1 MIPLY
6 VIAVERKQISI
17 MVALSTQKEILM
29 HYARGVL
36 LMVLQ
41 VKSLMVNFKILQALK
56 AEKFSMTKKG
66 SIVVL
71 LYLL

>member
-1 MIPLY
+1 
-6 VIAVERKQISI
+6 
-17 MVALSTQKEILM
+17 M

-36 LMVLQ
+36 RMVLQ

-56 AEKFSMTKKG
+56 AEKFFMTKRE